1 MVKDEIYSESK
12 ISQLRD
18 IQEILKSH
26 RSVFSFP
33 PEVNRTLTT
42 AYWNLLKSLNVTIP
56 LFEVVFQSFI
66 GNTPRYPSIMEVKE
80 AIQTNPAWI
89 NHKQIEKT
97 YDIVSVIKL
106 NSCQGDTDMI
116 TRKYVAGLLFH
127 KCNKNELDIFIKSI
141 IEHREEMP
149 ILYELSYLK
158 LLRQGVEIESP
169 IMTFS
174 SLWELSGIK
183 PMSRENFDIHKYI
196 NSLSEKMAMGGSDGK

>member
-1 MVKDEIYSESK
+1 MNKSYTNKELEELREIQS
-12 ISQLRD
+12 
-18 IQEILKSH
+18 ILTDH

-33 PEVNRTLTT
+33 PEVNRTLTA
-42 AYWNLLKSLNVTIP
+42 AYWNMLKSLNVTIP
-56 LFEVVFQSFI
+56 FLEEVFQSFI

-80 AIQTNPAWI
+80 EIQCNPAWV
-89 NHKQIEKT
+89 NPKQIEKT
-97 YDIVSVIKL
+97 YDIISVIEL
-106 NSCQGDTDMI
+106 NNCQGDTEMI
-116 TRKYVAGLLFH
+116 TRKYISGLLFH
-127 KCNKNELDIFIKSI
+127 KCNKNEMDIFIKSI

-183 PMSRENFDIHKYI
+183 PMRRENFDIHKYI